1 MTDLSSQN
9 SRGNYKKQ
17 TMTQQFYHSCLGK
30 VIILA
35 GIAVVLTIL
44 AAFTVPS
51 TGMMEWQTEDNN
63 RQCIQDNDSI
73 RGDKIDEIVG
83 NMRRIFTH
91 ADTTGYDREVWDT
104 YHRLNRVDITRHSF
118 YATSRLYNNMYPS
131 GVRVAIG
138 IWGIVIPTVY
148 YSDMLLNDGP
158 VRGKYNERIIQDG
171 IIPDEYIG
179 DNPNLKPYHYKGNP
193 DD

>member
-9 SRGNYKKQ
+9 ARGNYKKQ

-30 VIILA
+30 VIILIGA
-35 GIAVVLTIL
+35 AIVLTI
-44 AAFTVPS
+44 AGAFSIPS
-51 TGMMEWQTEDNN
+51 DSMMKWQTEDNN
-63 RQCIQDNDSI
+63 RECIQDNDSI
-73 RGDKIDEIVG
+73 RGDKIDEMVG
-83 NMRRIFTH
+83 NLRRIFTH
-91 ADTTGYDREVWDT
+91 ADTTGFDREVWDT
-104 YHRLNRVDITRHSF
+104 YHKLNRVEVHRHSVF
-118 YATSRLYNNMYPS
+118 ATSRVYNNIHPS

-148 YSDMLLNDGP
+148 YSDLLLNDGP
-158 VRGKYNERIIQDG
+158 VRGKANERLIQDTFVN
-171 IIPDEYIG
+171 DDYIG